1 MSDKSFSGRD
11 YDVIVIGGGHAGIE
25 ASAASARM
33 GCRTLLITMN
43 RATIGRLSCNP
54 SIGGTAKGHLVKEL
68 DALGGFMPRIADRS
82 GLQFKLLNR
91 SKGPAV
97 WSPRSQNDKDL
108 YPAYAQQLLAQ
119 LPNLT
124 IVDGTVEEILVRD
137 DRVRGIRLRN
147 GIEITCEAVVLC
159 GGTFLNAVMY
169 TGLDASP
176 GGRVGEPRADKIS
189 DLLAAAGIEKGR
201 LKTGTPPRVDGRTI
215 DFSKTRIEVGDDPPI
230 PFSVH
235 TPCVRNRIVCYA
247 TTTNTRTHEIL
258 RTGFDRSPM
267 FTGLIK
273 GKGPRYCPSIED
285 KIARF
290 AERTSHQIILEPE
303 GLNTVSY
310 YVNGFST
317 SLPADVQ
324 ESALRTIPGLEHAT
338 ILRHGYAVE
347 YDFFYPYQLHH
358 TLETKAI
365 RGLYFAGQINGT
377 SGYEEAAAQGI
388 IAGINAALA
397 IRREGTFRLLRS
409 EAYIGVLIDDLI
421 NKSSD
426 EPYRIFTS
434 LAEYRLLLRQD
445 NAYERLAHHGYRLG
459 LLDRETYTRVCID
472 TERKNELVAWC
483 HATKIP
489 PSVAN
494 PFLAMHNEPPVNESI
509 SIALLALRPRLSLS
523 DVLCW
528 YIHNNGTDQ
537 STQTNFRPR
546 YVERAEIELKYAGYI
561 ERQRR
566 EVEILRQNEERR
578 IPLSFDY
585 STLAALSSEAREKL
599 TRIRPETLGQA
610 ARIPGVSAADVA
622 ILALYLR

>member
-1 MSDKSFSGRD
+1 MSNRSCS

-25 ASAASARM
+25 AAAACARM
-33 GCRTLLITMN
+33 GCQTLLLTMD
-43 RATIGRLSCNP
+43 RRTIGRLSCNP

-68 DALGGFMPRIADRS
+68 DALGGLMPILADRT

-108 YPAYAQQLLAQ
+108 YPSFAQQVLTRI
-119 LPNLT
+119 PNLT
-124 IVDGTVEEILVRD
+124 IGEGIVVEILVKG
-137 DRVRGIRLRN
+137 DRVNGVRLQN
-147 GIEITCEAVVLC
+147 GEELRCRFVILC

-169 TGLDASP
+169 TGLTATP
-176 GGRVGEPRADKIS
+176 GGRVGEPHAEKIS
-189 DLLAAAGIEKGR
+189 DLLASVGLEKGR

-215 DFSKTRIEVGDDPPI
+215 DFSKTSIEVGDESPK
-230 PFSVH
+230 PFSLRSSV
-235 TPCVRNRIVCYA
+235 VRNRIVCYQTA
-247 TTTNTRTHEIL
+247 TNQHTHDVL
-258 RTGFDRSPM
+258 RSGFDRSPM

-290 AERTSHQIILEPE
+290 SERASHQIILEPE
-303 GLNTVSY
+303 GLHTFSY

-317 SLPADVQ
+317 SLPVEVQ
-324 ESALRTIPGLEHAT
+324 ESALRTIPGLEHVR
-338 ILRHGYAVE
+338 ILRYGYAVE

-388 IAGINAALA
+388 ISGINAALA
-397 IRREGTFRLLRS
+397 LRGEGEFRLLRS

-421 NKSSD
+421 NKSND

-445 NAYERLAHHGYRLG
+445 NAYERLADYGYQFG
-459 LLDRETYTRVCID
+459 LLDESLYNRIL
-472 TERKNELVAWC
+472 TERDDKAELLKWAQS
-483 HATKIP
+483 TKVT
-489 PSVAN
+489 PSIVN
-494 PFLAMHNEPPVNESI
+494 PFLVQQNESPVSEAV
-509 SIALLALRPRLSLS
+509 SIAHLALRNSLNLES
-523 DVLCW
+523 IISWYRTLDV
-528 YIHNNGTDQ
+528 IPPFISESIIEQ
-537 STQTNFRPR
+537 VS
-546 YVERAEIELKYAGYI
+546 IELKYAGYI

-566 EVEILRQNEERR
+566 EVEILRLNEHRT
-578 IPLSFDY
+578 IPRTFDY
-585 STLAALSSEAREKL
+585 NVIPSLSAEAREKL
-599 TRIRPETLGQA
+599 NRIRPTTLGQA
-610 ARIPGVSAADVA
+610 LRIPGVSAADGA
-622 ILALYLR
+622 IIALHLR

>member
-1 MSDKSFSGRD
+1 MSNRLCS

-25 ASAASARM
+25 AAAACARM
-33 GCRTLLITMN
+33 GCQTLLLTMD
-43 RATIGRLSCNP
+43 RRTIGRLSCNP

-68 DALGGFMPRIADRS
+68 DALGGLMPILADRT

-108 YPAYAQQLLAQ
+108 YPSFAQQVLTRI
-119 LPNLT
+119 PNLT
-124 IVDGTVEEILVRD
+124 IGEGIVVEILVKG
-137 DRVRGIRLRN
+137 DRVNGVRLQN
-147 GIEITCEAVVLC
+147 GEELRCRIVILC
-159 GGTFLNAVMY
+159 GGTFLNALMY
-169 TGLDASP
+169 TGLTATP
-176 GGRVGEPRADKIS
+176 GGRVGEPRAEKIS
-189 DLLAAAGIEKGR
+189 DLLASVGLEKGR

-215 DFSKTRIEVGDDPPI
+215 DFSKTSIEVGDESPK
-230 PFSVH
+230 PFSLRSSV
-235 TPCVRNRIVCYA
+235 VRNRIVCYQTA
-247 TTTNTRTHEIL
+247 TNQHTHDIL
-258 RTGFDRSPM
+258 RSGFDRSPM

-290 AERTSHQIILEPE
+290 SERASHQIILEPE
-303 GLNTVSY
+303 GLHTFSY

-317 SLPADVQ
+317 SLPVEVQ
-324 ESALRTIPGLEHAT
+324 ESALRTIPGLEHVR
-338 ILRHGYAVE
+338 ILRYGYAVE

-397 IRREGTFRLLRS
+397 LRGEGEFRLLRS

-421 NKSSD
+421 NKSND

-445 NAYERLAHHGYRLG
+445 NAYERLADYGYQFG
-459 LLDRETYTRVCID
+459 LLDESLYNRIL
-472 TERKNELVAWC
+472 TERDDKAELLKWAQS
-483 HATKIP
+483 TKVT
-489 PSVAN
+489 PSIVN
-494 PFLAMHNEPPVNESI
+494 PFLVQQNESPVSEAV
-509 SIALLALRPRLSLS
+509 SIAHLALRNSLNLES
-523 DVLCW
+523 IISWYRTLDV
-528 YIHNNGTDQ
+528 IPPFISESIIEQ
-537 STQTNFRPR
+537 VS
-546 YVERAEIELKYAGYI
+546 IELKYAGYI

-566 EVEILRQNEERR
+566 EVEILRLNEHRT
-578 IPLSFDY
+578 IPRTFDY
-585 STLAALSSEAREKL
+585 NVIPSLSAEAREKL
-599 TRIRPETLGQA
+599 NRIRPTTLGQA
-610 ARIPGVSAADVA
+610 LRIPGVSAADGA
-622 ILALYLR
+622 IIALHLR